1 MLYIC
6 NQTALNLNN
15 KCYNRFEAGKCEIL
29 HQNLK
34 SYILK
39 STIKKV
45 KRQPTKGRWILNT
58 NHTSD
63 KGLVHGIYKELLHF
77 NDKR

>member
-45 KRQPTKGRWILNT
+45 KRQPTKGR
-58 NHTSD
+58 
-63 KGLVHGIYKELLHF
+63 
-77 NDKR
+77 